1 MNVLRYAL
9 LAASGGLLL
18 ALPAGNANARV
29 QVLVGFNCVQVPSNY
44 TNGGVVDCRP
54 IYDSFDDPTSG
65 GGSGG
70 VVAGGGGSSGGT
82 TAPNPGNS

>member
-1 MNVLRYAL
+1 LRYAL

-44 TNGGVVDCRP
+44 TIKTGRGR
-54 IYDSFDDPTSG
+54 FG
-65 GGSGG
+65 
-70 VVAGGGGSSGGT
+70 AGGG
-82 TAPNPGNS
+82 PGFHRQPPQE